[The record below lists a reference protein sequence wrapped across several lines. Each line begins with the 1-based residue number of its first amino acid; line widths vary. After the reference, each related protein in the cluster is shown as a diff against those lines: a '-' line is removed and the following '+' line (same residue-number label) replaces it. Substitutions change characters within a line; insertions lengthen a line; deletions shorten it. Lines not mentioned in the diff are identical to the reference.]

1 MFIWKLP
8 ALTLHLERGL
18 LLHPLVRHLHSLV
31 WHLLLWWSLKEAVV
45 GLAEQEVGQ
54 AALVAVQVAG
64 HAALAPVLV
73 AGHAALALW

>member
-1 MFIWKLP
+1 M
-8 ALTLHLERGL
+8 
-18 LLHPLVRHLHSLV
+18 
-31 WHLLLWWSLKEAVV
+31 

-73 AGHAALALW
+73 AGHAALALWWLVPALW